1 MFEYHLNNIK
11 DKLKQLGLQVVDFDL
26 NRPWG
31 AFFCINE
38 LQAQLFSD
46 YFFDEIDINNLK
58 TSLMVEKNGG
68 KQFPVIPK
76 SYRLQYRVRID
87 RILKKIIAR
96 VKRKNL
102 QILIKELI
110 FK

>member
-31 AFFCINE
+31 AFFCIDE

-46 YFFDEIDINNLK
+46 YFFDEIDINDLKIMDNKEIYDLFLKYNNQLHYSSNL
-58 TSLMVEKNGG
+58 
-68 KQFPVIPK
+68 
-76 SYRLQYRVRID
+76 
-87 RILKKIIAR
+87 
-96 VKRKNL
+96 
-102 QILIKELI
+102 
-110 FK
+110 